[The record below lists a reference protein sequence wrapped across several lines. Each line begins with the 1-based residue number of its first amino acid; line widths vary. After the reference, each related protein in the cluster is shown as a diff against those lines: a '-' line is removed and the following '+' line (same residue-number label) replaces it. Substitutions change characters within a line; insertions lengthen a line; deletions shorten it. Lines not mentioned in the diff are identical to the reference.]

1 MPLYLSTRTEFGHT
15 KPRSGDALH
24 AIREA
29 YGATL
34 SSRGWLAVPHGF
46 LPTQTAVESLTI
58 GEGRDG
64 NPRSRKGSPVN
75 FDRCRMHQMTVLII
89 APTRMEAVA
98 ALCPRGVE
106 PGICAASILATS
118 CGATV
123 PRFSGCTGWDS
134 ETNALV

>member
-46 LPTQTAVESLTI
+46 LPTQTAVEFLII
-58 GEGRDG
+58 GVGGDG
-64 NPRSRKGSPVN
+64 NPTSRKGSPVN
-75 FDRCRMHQMTVLII
+75 FGKRRINKVTVLIT
-89 APTRMEAVA
+89 APTQMEAVVT
-98 ALCPRGVE
+98 LCPRGV
-106 PGICAASILATS
+106 
-118 CGATV
+118 
-123 PRFSGCTGWDS
+123 
-134 ETNALV
+134 